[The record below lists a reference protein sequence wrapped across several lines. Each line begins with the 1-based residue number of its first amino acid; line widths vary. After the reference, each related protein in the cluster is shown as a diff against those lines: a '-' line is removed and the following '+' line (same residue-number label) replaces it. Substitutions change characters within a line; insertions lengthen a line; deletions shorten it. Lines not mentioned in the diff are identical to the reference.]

1 MLCSR
6 IDGTWHTLGYD
17 AGGHN
22 AVVPEPG
29 SGNGYDLTMT
39 AVMPSHLAYDDD
51 GTVWEFTGYRLQ
63 YTDGPWLDVEEQ
75 DEICLYTDATLTAQW
90 QNVTEQYA
98 QPVPPTVTIV
108 GDSASKEY
116 DGTPLSAQ
124 NYTITSGD
132 LGAFTLGVTYNE
144 ITEPTTV
151 PNISSYALF
160 NADS

>member
-1 MLCSR
+1 MR
-6 IDGTWHTLGYD
+6 G
-17 AGGHN
+17 
-22 AVVPEPG
+22 
-29 SGNGYDLTMT
+29 
-39 AVMPSHLAYDDD
+39 
-51 GTVWEFTGYRLQ
+51 R
-63 YTDGPWLDVEEQ
+63 

-90 QNVTEQYA
+90 KDVTDQYA

-144 ITEPTTV
+144 ITEPSSV
-151 PNISSYALF
+151 PNITSYALF
-160 NADS
+160 NADGTPAFNQEELKASGTFIVDPGTLTVTAKPVPPTVTIRW